1 MDHRRSFPAPEVR
14 KATIVGS
21 RLDSTVPQAGQTV
34 QGNEATALLAPIKEF
49 TGGAGPGRCVTA
61 AGIVLYYKKLWNSR
75 KESVERNPCDHYRS
89 VLLNVPGQINAH
101 L

>member
-34 QGNEATALLAPIKEF
+34 QDNEATALLAPIKEF
-49 TGGAGPGRCVTA
+49 TGGLVQAVA
-61 AGIVLYYKKLWNSR
+61 
-75 KESVERNPCDHYRS
+75 
-89 VLLNVPGQINAH
+89 
-101 L
+101 